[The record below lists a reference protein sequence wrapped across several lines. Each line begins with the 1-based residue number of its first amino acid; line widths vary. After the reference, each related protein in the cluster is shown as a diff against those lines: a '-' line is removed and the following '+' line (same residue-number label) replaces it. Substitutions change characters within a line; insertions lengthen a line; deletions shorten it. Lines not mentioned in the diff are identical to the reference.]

1 MCGRF
6 TLGVEPV
13 ELQEA
18 FDLSEAPVDWVLR
31 ENIAP
36 TQPVAVLASAET
48 RRIEY
53 MRWGLIPSWAKDI
66 SIGSKMFNARAETI
80 QEKPSF
86 KTAFARRRCL
96 IPADGFYEWQKQEKG
111 PSKPFRFQLKG
122 KQPFAFAGLWELWR
136 SPEGDELKSCTHHHH
151 RCQRNGGQGAPPH
164 ASDPGYNQLLAMA
177 GEKGCKWL
185 AGDARGIPSG
195 IDGVKAGGA
204 NAKRPIMK
212 ILDRNGEVR

>member
-36 TQPVAVLASAET
+36 TQPVAVLANPET

-96 IPADGFYEWQKQEKG
+96 ITADGFYEWQKQEKG

-136 SPEGDELKSCTHHHH
+136 SPEGDELKSCTIITT
-151 RCQRNGGQGAPPH
+151 
-164 ASDPGYNQLLAMA
+164 
-177 GEKGCKWL
+177 
-185 AGDARGIPSG
+185 DANEM
-195 IDGVKAGGA
+195 V
-204 NAKRPIMK
+204 AKVHPRMPV
-212 ILDRNGEVR
+212 ILDTTNCWQWLEKKDVNGLQVMLAAYQAELMESKPVEQMPKDPL

>member
-18 FDLSEAPVDWVLR
+18 FDLSEPPVEWVLR

-136 SPEGDELKSCTHHHH
+136 SPEGDELKSCTIITT
-151 RCQRNGGQGAPPH
+151 
-164 ASDPGYNQLLAMA
+164 
-177 GEKGCKWL
+177 
-185 AGDARGIPSG
+185 DANEM
-195 IDGVKAGGA
+195 V
-204 NAKRPIMK
+204 AKVHPRMPV
-212 ILDRNGEVR
+212 ILDTTNCWQWLEKKDVNGLQAMLAAYPAELMESKPVEQLPKDPL

>member
-36 TQPVAVLASAET
+36 TQPVAVLASTET

-136 SPEGDELKSCTHHHH
+136 SPEGDELKSCTIITT
-151 RCQRNGGQGAPPH
+151 
-164 ASDPGYNQLLAMA
+164 
-177 GEKGCKWL
+177 
-185 AGDARGIPSG
+185 DANEM
-195 IDGVKAGGA
+195 V
-204 NAKRPIMK
+204 AKVHPRMPV
-212 ILDRNGEVR
+212 ILDTTNCWQWLEKKDVNGLQVMLAAYQAELMESKPVEQMPKDPL

>member
-36 TQPVAVLASAET
+36 TQPVAVLASPET

-96 IPADGFYEWQKQEKG
+96 IPADGFYEWQKLENG
-111 PSKPFRFQLKG
+111 PSRPYRFQLLEK
-122 KQPFAFAGLWELWR
+122 KPFAFAGLWELWR
-136 SPEGDELKSCTHHHH
+136 SPEGDELKSCTIITT
-151 RCQRNGGQGAPPH
+151 
-164 ASDPGYNQLLAMA
+164 
-177 GEKGCKWL
+177 E
-185 AGDARGIPSG
+185 
-195 IDGVKAGGA
+195 A
-204 NAKRPIMK
+204 NEMVAKVHPRMPV
-212 ILDRNGEVR
+212 ILDTTNCWQWLEKKDVNGLQVMLAAYQAELMESKPVEQMPKDPL

>member
-18 FDLSEAPVDWVLR
+18 FDLSEAPGDWVLR

-36 TQPVAVLASAET
+36 TQPVAVLAFADN
-48 RRIEY
+48 RKIEY
-53 MRWGLIPSWAKDI
+53 MRWGLVPSWAKDI

-86 KTAFARRRCL
+86 RTAFARRRCL

-111 PSKPFRFQLKG
+111 PSKPFRFQLLEK
-122 KQPFAFAGLWELWR
+122 KPFAFAGLWELWR
-136 SPEGDELKSCTHHHH
+136 SPDGDELKSCTIITTEA
-151 RCQRNGGQGAPPH
+151 NSLVAPVHPRM
-164 ASDPGYNQLLAMA
+164 P
-177 GEKGCKWL
+177 
-185 AGDARGIPSG
+185 
-195 IDGVKAGGA
+195 V
-204 NAKRPIMK
+204 
-212 ILDRNGEVR
+212 ILDTKTCWQWIEGRDLASLQAMLRPFPAEQMESLAVERMPKDPV

>member
-13 ELQEA
+13 ELQEE
-18 FDLSEAPVDWVLR
+18 FDLSEVPAEWAIR

-36 TQPVAVLASAET
+36 TQPVAVLARADD

-66 SIGSKMFNARAETI
+66 SIGSKLFNARAETI

-86 KTAFARRRCL
+86 RTAFARRRCL

-111 PSKPFRFQLKG
+111 LSKPFRFELKD
-122 KQPFAFAGLWELWR
+122 KKPFAFAGLWELWR
-136 SPEGDELKSCTHHHH
+136 SSEGDELKSCTIITTTANDLVAKIHP
-151 RCQRNGGQGAPPH
+151 RMPVMLDAETCWNWIEFRDLAELQEMLQPYPSEKMVSLSVERMPK
-164 ASDPGYNQLLAMA
+164 DPA
-177 GEKGCKWL
+177 GF
-185 AGDARGIPSG
+185 S
-195 IDGVKAGGA
+195 
-204 NAKRPIMK
+204 
-212 ILDRNGEVR
+212 

>member
-18 FDLSEAPVDWVLR
+18 FDLSEAPTDWVIR

-36 TQPVAVLASAET
+36 TQPVAVLARADD

-86 KTAFARRRCL
+86 RTAFARRRCL

-111 PSKPFRFQLKG
+111 PSKPFRFQLLQK
-122 KQPFAFAGLWELWR
+122 KPFAFAGLWELWR
-136 SPEGDELKSCTHHHH
+136 SPEGDELKSCTIITT
-151 RCQRNGGQGAPPH
+151 
-164 ASDPGYNQLLAMA
+164 
-177 GEKGCKWL
+177 E
-185 AGDARGIPSG
+185 
-195 IDGVKAGGA
+195 A
-204 NAKRPIMK
+204 NELVAKVHPRMPV
-212 ILDRNGEVR
+212 ILDADTCWSWIEQKDLLFLQAMLKPFEAGRMESAPVSKMPVDPV

>member
-36 TQPVAVLASAET
+36 TQPVAVLANPET

-136 SPEGDELKSCTHHHH
+136 SPEGDELKSCTIITT
-151 RCQRNGGQGAPPH
+151 
-164 ASDPGYNQLLAMA
+164 
-177 GEKGCKWL
+177 
-185 AGDARGIPSG
+185 DANEI
-195 IDGVKAGGA
+195 V
-204 NAKRPIMK
+204 AKVHPRMPV
-212 ILDRNGEVR
+212 ILDTANCWQWLEKKDANGLQAMLAAYPAVLMESKPVERMPKDPL

>member
-18 FDLSEAPVDWVLR
+18 FDLSEAPVDWVIR
-31 ENIAP
+31 DNIAP

-96 IPADGFYEWQKQEKG
+96 IPADGFYEWLKQEKG
-111 PSKPFRFQLKG
+111 PSTPFRFQLKE
-122 KQPFAFAGLWELWR
+122 KKMFAFAGLWELWR
-136 SPEGDELKSCTHHHH
+136 SPEGDELKSCTIITT
-151 RCQRNGGQGAPPH
+151 
-164 ASDPGYNQLLAMA
+164 
-177 GEKGCKWL
+177 E
-185 AGDARGIPSG
+185 
-195 IDGVKAGGA
+195 A
-204 NAKRPIMK
+204 NEMVAKVHPRMPV
-212 ILDRNGEVR
+212 ILDTANCWQWLENRDPASLQRMLMPFPAEKMESFGVDKMPKDI